1 VNRSLT
7 DQVPEPL
14 RALLRAASWHRRLL
28 ASGCAAAAVA
38 FGLSAVAPKP
48 AVVVRV
54 LAAAHDIP
62 AGATLTSADVHTIGL
77 PPSVVPSGAVHAD
90 DDITGRVV
98 AAAVRRGE
106 ALTDVRLVGASMFRA
121 VGAGLVATP
130 VRIADGESAHLLQPG
145 DVVDVLASNE
155 HISASSAAPVVA
167 TGVRVLAVPA
177 PTDSSLSLDDGAL
190 VILATTPS
198 TAATLASA
206 GVTSRLSVV
215 IRGG

>member
-1 VNRSLT
+1 MNRSFA
-7 DQVPEPL
+7 DQVPAPL

-38 FGLSAVAPKP
+38 FGLSALAPKP
-48 AVVVRV
+48 GTVVHV
-54 LAAAHDIP
+54 LAAAHDIA
-62 AGATLTSADVHTIGL
+62 AGATLTSADVHAIGL
-77 PPSVVPSGAVHAD
+77 PPSVVPAGALRAD

-130 VRIADGESAHLLQPG
+130 VRIADADSAHLLQPG

-155 HISASSAAPVVA
+155 HSASSAAPVVA

-177 PTDSSLSLDDGAL
+177 PSDSSLSLDDGAL
-190 VILATTPS
+190 VILATSPS
-198 TAATLASA
+198 AAATLASA